1 MLKLSVSN
9 IGFARTSLIEVH
21 HMNKTDLIYSIA
33 KKCDIPKKHSRKV
46 VDIILDSISTSL
58 ADGEQVQ
65 LVGFGSFETRE
76 RIERIERKGRNP
88 QTGEEITIP
97 ATRYAVFH
105 PCKELKDALKQDISL
120 K

>member
-1 MLKLSVSN
+1 
-9 IGFARTSLIEVH
+9 
-21 HMNKTDLIYSIA
+21 MNKTDLIYSIA

-46 VDIILDSISTSL
+46 VDIIIDNISTSL

-65 LVGFGSFETRE
+65 LVGFGSFETR
-76 RIERIERKGRNP
+76 ERIERKGRNP

-120 K
+120 T